1 MIVSINARIGLSVSC
16 TGVEHGSCV
25 ITASANAKHGTAG
38 VTRVGVVA
46 SVEHGSIVGV
56 VGVGV
61 KHGIACI
68 ACVACA
74 EYAVACGVIIGHGVA
89 TEHRCVG
96 VIIAKRVT
104 CVVAERGSRRSAE
117 QIFLLLLLCIIFK

>member
-61 KHGIACI
+61 KHGIAC
-68 ACVACA
+68 VACA

-117 QIFLLLLLCIIFK
+117 QIFLLLLLGIIFK